1 MSYTSL
7 QFLIFVVVLLF
18 VYYIVPKKYRWEIL
32 LIGNLVCYYLMSG
45 WLLLFVV
52 LASLFSYFGA
62 KLIEKRKEKRKKI
75 FIISLFSVLGFLL
88 VLKYNNF
95 ISSLLNPILNIV
107 NLNIPFKKF
116 ILPVGISY
124 YTLEMISYLAD
135 VYLKKIKPENNFF
148 KLLTFYTYF
157 PKVLEGPI
165 SKYRDL
171 SKEIFSEHIF
181 NYESF
186 RKAWV
191 LIGVGFIK
199 KLVIADRCG
208 LFVSNFF
215 LEGHTGLLTIP
226 AIIFYT
232 IQIYFDFSGCIDI
245 VSGVSELFG
254 IKLAE
259 NFRQPFFSESIEE
272 FWRRW
277 HITLGL
283 WLKEYV
289 FFPVS
294 LSKTNMK
301 LNKKMRNAKYK
312 HLSKFILVAFPLFF
326 VWFFNGLWHG
336 PTLKYVLYGL
346 YYYLL
351 MMLGILFKPVL
362 EKIVKIL
369 RINTEVFSWKLFRI
383 IRTTFIVCIGM
394 LIFRSETITDA
405 FNTLANI
412 RVMDSV
418 KFFELGIN
426 IKEFVP
432 LLVMIFAM
440 FFISLA
446 KELKIDV
453 REKLEEQNLVFRW
466 IVYWVII
473 FSVII
478 FGVYG
483 RGYDAASF
491 IYGGF

>member
-1 MSYTSL
+1 
-7 QFLIFVVVLLF
+7 
-18 VYYIVPKKYRWEIL
+18 
-32 LIGNLVCYYLMSG
+32 
-45 WLLLFVV
+45 
-52 LASLFSYFGA
+52 
-62 KLIEKRKEKRKKI
+62 
-75 FIISLFSVLGFLL
+75 
-88 VLKYNNF
+88 
-95 ISSLLNPILNIV
+95 
-107 NLNIPFKKF
+107 
-116 ILPVGISY
+116 
-124 YTLEMISYLAD
+124 MISYLAD

-171 SKEIFSEHIF
+171 SKEIFSEHKF

-259 NFRQPFFSESIEE
+259 NFRQPFFSQSIEE

>member
-1 MSYTSL
+1 
-7 QFLIFVVVLLF
+7 
-18 VYYIVPKKYRWEIL
+18 
-32 LIGNLVCYYLMSG
+32 
-45 WLLLFVV
+45 
-52 LASLFSYFGA
+52 
-62 KLIEKRKEKRKKI
+62 
-75 FIISLFSVLGFLL
+75 
-88 VLKYNNF
+88 
-95 ISSLLNPILNIV
+95 
-107 NLNIPFKKF
+107 
-116 ILPVGISY
+116 
-124 YTLEMISYLAD
+124 
-135 VYLKKIKPENNFF
+135 
-148 KLLTFYTYF
+148 
-157 PKVLEGPI
+157 
-165 SKYRDL
+165 
-171 SKEIFSEHIF
+171 
-181 NYESF
+181 
-186 RKAWV
+186 
-191 LIGVGFIK
+191 
-199 KLVIADRCG
+199 
-208 LFVSNFF
+208 
-215 LEGHTGLLTIP
+215 
-226 AIIFYT
+226 
-232 IQIYFDFSGCIDI
+232 
-245 VSGVSELFG
+245 
-254 IKLAE
+254 
-259 NFRQPFFSESIEE
+259 
-272 FWRRW
+272 
-277 HITLGL
+277 
-283 WLKEYV
+283 
-289 FFPVS
+289 
-294 LSKTNMK
+294 
-301 LNKKMRNAKYK
+301 
-312 HLSKFILVAFPLFF
+312 
-326 VWFFNGLWHG
+326 
-336 PTLKYVLYGL
+336 
-346 YYYLL
+346 